1 MRTVLLQVAVCDA
14 VSVDRVEQQ
23 LDPGGARQLVDKRDE
38 GDEGQRAQRRQRVLV
53 CVLHG
58 FVELAPHC
66 VAVELQLVPKVR
78 AGHSD
83 LDRVFVGAN
92 VAVWVAHNTILRRNS
107 NKLRPYQRMA
117 APNFLLCLDLLG
129 GRSAAGAADCRAEIF
144 FFLLAY
150 IGRDRTHADL
160 WTKQKRARSFSF
172 SKQKCVCPEPVL
184 ANR

>member
-1 MRTVLLQVAVCDA
+1 MIPIAAPRVAATMAAAVNWGEAARMQGDASQYLVRVQEEFKDEPDKFNEFLDVLKHFRSRTVDVPHVIE
-14 VSVDRVEQQ
+14 RVTT
-23 LDPGGARQLVDKRDE
+23 LFA
-38 GDEGQRAQRRQRVLV
+38 
-53 CVLHG
+53 
-58 FVELAPHC
+58 
-66 VAVELQLVPKVR
+66 
-78 AGHSD
+78 
-83 LDRVFVGAN
+83 
-92 VAVWVAHNTILRRNS
+92 
-107 NKLRPYQRMA
+107 
-117 APNFLLCLDLLG
+117 